1 MLTRRAFLHATA
13 ATGAATL
20 VGVGDLLA
28 AKYDLV
34 IRGGRVI
41 DPSRRLD
48 RVMDVAVSSG
58 KIAAIL
64 PPGTAQDTAE
74 AFDATGR
81 LVLPGLIDVHA
92 HTRSREMPALCLAD
106 GVTSL
111 VDGGS
116 RGADQIDEIVAI
128 AKRAPNRVKVLLN
141 VARTGILSEGELLD
155 ISQIDVAA
163 ARKAIERH
171 RDVIV
176 GVKARISRTAA
187 GTNDLEALRRAQA
200 IVEPFRLRVMVHVGD
215 TVSSMPA
222 ILALLKPGDIVTHVY
237 APPPNGIFDDSGQL
251 LPEVIAARRR
261 GIRFDIGHGRVGHIT
276 WDTAER
282 AIRQRFLPDT
292 ISSDLNDAGRTD
304 QVFDFPNV
312 LSKFLLLGMPLDEV
326 VARGTINAAHVFPAF
341 GDLGTLRV
349 GAPADIAVLELR
361 AGEFEFVD
369 NVRTPRTGMSKLF
382 AHASVMAGKLV
393 RRPA

>member
-48 RVMDVAVSSG
+48 RVMDVAVSRG

-92 HTRSREMPALCLAD
+92 HTRSREMPARCLAD

-128 AKRAPNRVKVLLN
+128 AKGAPNRVKVLLN

-222 ILALLKPGDIVTHVY
+222 ILALLKSTPRPRTASSTTAASCFRRSSRPDVAESASTSVTAVSVTSRGTL
-237 APPPNGIFDDSGQL
+237 PNGRSVRGSCPTRF
-251 LPEVIAARRR
+251 RR
-261 GIRFDIGHGRVGHIT
+261 T
-276 WDTAER
+276 
-282 AIRQRFLPDT
+282 
-292 ISSDLNDAGRTD
+292 
-304 QVFDFPNV
+304 
-312 LSKFLLLGMPLDEV
+312 
-326 VARGTINAAHVFPAF
+326 
-341 GDLGTLRV
+341 
-349 GAPADIAVLELR
+349 
-361 AGEFEFVD
+361 
-369 NVRTPRTGMSKLF
+369 
-382 AHASVMAGKLV
+382 
-393 RRPA
+393 